1 VKKSSCDEACEIVV
15 VPCGGFASQAHGI
28 LTRSPSRQIV
38 GHVFYRREV
47 GWRIPGSHAAF
58 VVAEDH
64 VHDPMQAVLDGPMAA
79 DHWRDRQ
86 REQHQALAL
95 VFHLVDCA
103 AQGISG
109 PVTKEAA
116 LRAAAWCEYL
126 EAHARRCYGLPKD
139 DGLRAAQVL
148 AVKLE
153 RGALE
158 DGFTLRD
165 VRRNQWRS
173 LTTDEATQAALD

>member
-1 VKKSSCDEACEIVV
+1 MLYYLQGNRVKKSSCDEACEIVV

-47 GWRIPGSHAAF
+47 GWRILGSHAAF

-86 REQHQALAL
+86 REQHQRGDVKVRLQGESWPHKSAQNDKLIFCL
-95 VFHLVDCA
+95 TA
-103 AQGISG
+103 ASMIAG
-109 PVTKEAA
+109 
-116 LRAAAWCEYL
+116 
-126 EAHARRCYGLPKD
+126 
-139 DGLRAAQVL
+139 
-148 AVKLE
+148 
-153 RGALE
+153 
-158 DGFTLRD
+158 
-165 VRRNQWRS
+165 NQEHR
-173 LTTDEATQAALD
+173 